1 MARSPTI
8 AALASGPGFSDR
20 AVIRLSGP
28 GTFAVCARLFDR
40 LPGDSQK
47 IAACRFHLCD
57 DLDLPCLALRFDGPR
72 SFTGEDSLEIVLPGN
87 PTLLG
92 RVVSRLLHEPEVREA
107 TPGEFSARAYL
118 NNKLSLDQAEG
129 LAATIAARTD
139 EHLSAAA
146 GLLSGR
152 TGSRY
157 RAWSDEVATLLA
169 LVEAGIDFTD
179 QEDVVPIAPRDVG
192 MRLDALASAVAG
204 HLGHAGG
211 AEHATGTPRIVLV
224 GAPNAGKS
232 TLFNALLGRTRAV
245 VAPLAGTT
253 RDVLAEQLDLS
264 REAPGASAITLIDLA
279 GLDARLADGP
289 GGVID
294 LAAQEAARAEI
305 AHADAIVWCD
315 PSGRFAEPLPEH
327 RARTVIRVTT
337 KADLAGVGAAARVS
351 KGLGAEAMRS
361 TRPHTAPPTGLSG
374 ETQARPVPPRE
385 GATIA
390 ICALDG
396 WNLGTLKRALA
407 DATWG
412 ADMGAGTW
420 LLPRHRRVL
429 ALTLE
434 HLRSA
439 AGTLD
444 PAAHALKRPELTASA
459 LREALDL
466 LGELTG
472 RLSPDDIIG
481 RVFATFCV
489 GK

>member
-1 MARSPTI
+1 MARSPII

-20 AVIRLSGP
+20 AVIRLSGH
-28 GTFAVCARLFDR
+28 GTFAVCARLFDH
-40 LPGDSQK
+40 LPDGPQV
-47 IAACRFHLCD
+47 IAACRFHLRD

-92 RVVSRLLHEPEVREA
+92 RVVARLLLEPDVREA

-157 RAWSDEVATLLA
+157 RAWSDEIATLLA

-179 QEDVVPIAPRDVG
+179 QEDVVPIAPRDLAS
-192 MRLDALASAVAG
+192 RLDAVSAAVTA
-204 HLGHAGG
+204 HLGHAAG
-211 AEHATGTPRIVLV
+211 AEHATHTPRIVLA

-245 VAPLAGTT
+245 VAPVAGTT
-253 RDVLAEQLDLS
+253 RDVLAEELDLS
-264 REAPGASAITLIDLA
+264 PTVAGGGVIMLVDLA
-279 GLDARLADGP
+279 GLDKALAGA
-289 GGVID
+289 GEID
-294 LAAQEAARAEI
+294 RSAQKSAEAEI
-305 AHADAIVWCD
+305 ERADAIVWCD
-315 PSGRFAEPLPEH
+315 PTGRFATSLPAH
-327 RARTVIRVTT
+327 RAGTVVRVKT
-337 KADLAGVGAAARVS
+337 KADLPSHDG
-351 KGLGAEAMRS
+351 KE
-361 TRPHTAPPTGLSG
+361 
-374 ETQARPVPPRE
+374 
-385 GATIA
+385 TIA
-390 ICALDG
+390 VCALDG
-396 WNLGTLKRALA
+396 WNLGTLLRALA
-407 DATWG
+407 DAAWQG
-412 ADMGAGTW
+412 GSASHTW

-429 ALTLE
+429 ALTLD

-439 AGTLD
+439 SGTFD
-444 PAAHALKRPELTASA
+444 PTAYALARPELTASA